1 VPSPVPA
8 AGAQRPSFTLRSF
21 WGALAGVVLAGV
33 LLRVLYT
40 LLEAPWPPDGLD
52 DQFYFDTLPDLI
64 GDGRGFLR
72 PFEYVNAGASLPT
85 AEHPPL
91 HSLLLGALAKIGL
104 SDQDLQRLTGTAFGA
119 ASIVVVAL
127 IARRLAGD
135 RAGLLAAGLA
145 ALAPSLIAT
154 DGALMSE
161 SLFVLLVGLSLLA
174 TLWLLDDPGP
184 RRALVVGA
192 SIALAA
198 LTRAEALLLVPL
210 LLVPLL
216 RRPAGL
222 RCAAAA
228 LLACLVVLAPW
239 TVRNWITFD
248 GPVVVATNSGSAIGG
263 ANCPEVYR
271 GDKLGGWS
279 PACVRRGPGNEA
291 QSFGAARTR
300 GVDYAQSHPGRLPL
314 VLGARLA
321 RVWGLMGTF
330 QIPEGR
336 SPRVQKAG
344 VVVFF
349 ALAALAVAG
358 SVRLRDQRT
367 RLWVVLAPVLM
378 ASIAALLTYG
388 NTRFRA
394 PAELSAVALAA
405 VALDAGWRRSEH
417 LR

>member
-1 VPSPVPA
+1 M
-8 AGAQRPSFTLRSF
+8 
-21 WGALAGVVLAGV
+21 AGVA
-33 LLRVLYT
+33 LRVLYT

-52 DQFYFDTLPDLI
+52 DQFYFDTLPDLL
-64 GDGRGFLR
+64 GDGRGFVR
-72 PFEYVNAGASLPT
+72 PFEYLNAGVSLPT

-91 HSLLLGALAKIGL
+91 HSLLLGVLAKIGL
-104 SDQDLQRLTGTAFGA
+104 GDQDLQRLTGAAFGA

-145 ALAPSLIAT
+145 ALAPSLITT

-174 TLWLLDDPGP
+174 TLWLLDAPGL

-192 SIALAA
+192 LVALAT
-198 LTRAEALLLVPL
+198 LTRGEALLLVPL

-222 RCAAAA
+222 RCAAAVV
-228 LLACLVVLAPW
+228 LACLVTLTPW

-248 GPVVVATNSGSAIGG
+248 RPVVVATNSGSAIGG
-263 ANCPEVYR
+263 ANCPEVYG

-291 QSFGAARTR
+291 QSFGAARTM
-300 GVDYAQSHPGRLPL
+300 GVEYARDHAGRLPL
-314 VLGARLA
+314 VLGARFA
-321 RVWGLMGTF
+321 RVWGLLGTF

-336 SPRVQKAG
+336 SARVQKAG

-349 ALAALAVAG
+349 GLVVLAAAG
-358 SVRLRDQRT
+358 AWQLRDRRA
-367 RLWVVLAPVLM
+367 RLWVVLTPLVM
-378 ASIAALLTYG
+378 ASVAALLTYG
-388 NTRFRA
+388 NARFRA
-394 PAELSAVALAA
+394 PAELSVVALAG
-405 VALDAGWRRSEH
+405 VALDAGWRNRE
-417 LR
+417 RFR